1 MQRKD
6 LLRPD
11 VAVGL
16 LCALGLVVATER
28 RLLGSYGPSGQVEVA
43 AVVLYAASV
52 WLAVKRSVL
61 TWPTGIA
68 ATGLYLYLF
77 GEWRLYAD
85 AGLQLVFIA
94 FSAWGW
100 LAWSR
105 GEERAVPPVRR
116 IAPRHL
122 VGVLLLVGAGTA
134 VVRAYLAEVDGA
146 APLWDA
152 LLTSGSLGAL
162 YLLIRGYVETWWFW
176 IVLDLA
182 YVALFWS
189 RELYLSATLYALLLA
204 MAARAALEWHS
215 RLRAPA
221 SAPAAA

>member
-1 MQRKD
+1 MQRRD

-11 VAVGL
+11 VAIGL
-16 LCALGLVVATER
+16 LCGLALVVVTER

-52 WLAVKRSVL
+52 WLAVKRSIL

-77 GEWRLYAD
+77 SEWRLYAD
-85 AGLQLVFIA
+85 AGLQLVFIG

-105 GEERAVPPVRR
+105 GAEPTAPAARR
-116 IAPRHL
+116 IPAERL
-122 VGVLLLVGAGTA
+122 VLVLLSVGAGTA
-134 VVRAYLAEVDGA
+134 VIRAYLAEVDGA
-146 APLWDA
+146 APFWDA

-162 YLLIRGYVETWWFW
+162 YLLIRGYVATWSFW
-176 IVLDLA
+176 IALDVA

-189 RELYLSATLYALLLA
+189 RELYLSAALYALLLV
-204 MAARAALEWHS
+204 MAVRAALEWRS
-215 RLRAPA
+215 LLRAPA
-221 SAPAAA
+221 PVPA

>member
-1 MQRKD
+1 MQRRD

-11 VAVGL
+11 VAIGL
-16 LCALGLVVATER
+16 LCALGLVVVTER

-52 WLAVKRSVL
+52 WLAVKRSIL

-105 GEERAVPPVRR
+105 GAEPAAPTTRR
-116 IAPRHL
+116 ISAQRLAL
-122 VGVLLLVGAGTA
+122 VLVLVGAGTA
-134 VVRAYLAEVDGA
+134 VIRAYLAEIDGA
-146 APLWDA
+146 APFWDA

-162 YLLIRGYVETWWFW
+162 YLLIRGYIETWSFW
-176 IVLDLA
+176 IALDLA

-189 RELYLSATLYALLLA
+189 RELYLSAALYALLLG
-204 MAARAALEWHS
+204 MAVRAALEWRSLHGS
-215 RLRAPA
+215 PAPV
-221 SAPAAA
+221 PA

>member
-1 MQRKD
+1 MRMRD

-16 LCALGLVVATER
+16 LCGLGLIVVTER

-43 AVVLYAASV
+43 AVVLYATSV
-52 WLAVKRSVL
+52 WLAVKRSIL

-77 GEWRLYAD
+77 ADWRLYAD
-85 AGLQLVFIA
+85 AGLQIVFIG
-94 FSAWGW
+94 FSVWGW

-105 GEERAVPPVRR
+105 GAAPAALNARR
-116 IAPRHL
+116 IAPRRLTAVL
-122 VGVLLLVGAGTA
+122 VSIGAGTA
-134 VVRAYLAEVDGA
+134 AVSAYLGEIGGA
-146 APLWDA
+146 APFWDA

-162 YLLIRGYVETWWFW
+162 YLLIRGYVETWSLW
-176 IVLDLA
+176 ILLDLA

-189 RELYLSATLYALLLA
+189 RELYLSAALYTLLLA
-204 MAARAALEWHS
+204 MAVRAALEW
-215 RLRAPA
+215 RALLQAPA
-221 SAPAAA
+221 TQPAAA